1 MADALRA
8 GSELPFK
15 VWVYTAAAPEGP
27 WVRAAAP
34 LAAGVSSLGL
44 SEEGGRLALTALP
57 QRPPTALEELRKK
70 LVVRGFLAEAGLTR
84 ARAGD
89 PGAWAPTTWPVDDPD
104 SVSTIDPQ
112 RLEGQSWYYAALGR
126 QGDPARAGGD
136 HALRSSPPPRERLR
150 APGLADPSPVRFH
163 GELLLFATAHPEA
176 VVEAAGDP
184 LAEIGRFSGVTVPFA
199 REIPGPGGTEL
210 LLLAQAVVAGRR
222 QPVRSLSADGRSWSP
237 WAPVLDPA
245 PPGSCTSP
253 VIGPL
258 SDGWMLACV
267 EEPGP

>member
-8 GSELPFK
+8 GPEVPFE
-15 VWVYTAAAPEGP
+15 VWIYTASSWEGP

-44 SEEGGRLALTALP
+44 HEEGGRLALTALP

-84 ARAGD
+84 ARAGARD
-89 PGAWAPTTWPVDDPD
+89 AWAPTSWPVDDPD

-126 QGDPARAGGD
+126 QGDPARADGD
-136 HALRSSPPPRERLR
+136 HALRSSPPAQERLR
-150 APGLADPSPVRFH
+150 GPGLADPSPVRFH

-184 LAEIGRFSGVTVPFA
+184 LAQIGRFSGVTVPFA
-199 REIPGPGGTEL
+199 REVPVGEGSEL
-210 LLLAQAVVAGRR
+210 LLLAQAVLDGRR
-222 QPVRSLSADGRSWSP
+222 QPVRSLSADGRNWSA
-237 WAPVLDPA
+237 WSPVLDPA

-253 VIGPL
+253 VLGAL